1 MSARI
6 SQMALLVRD
15 YDEAIAY
22 FTQALGFALLEDS
35 PREKGKRW
43 VRVGPAGADGA
54 ALLLARA
61 ATPEQQRFVGNQGG
75 RRVFMFLETDD
86 FDGDYARMLAAGV
99 RFTEQPRHEAYGT
112 VVVFLDLYGNKW
124 DLIGRRR
131 CTAKIHSG

>member
-15 YDEAIAY
+15 YDEAIRF

-35 PREKGKRW
+35 PRGNGKRW
-43 VRVGPAGADGA
+43 VRVGPAGAGGA

-61 ATPEQQRFVGNQGG
+61 ATPEQQRFVGNQTGG
-75 RRVFMFLETDD
+75 RVFLFLETDD
-86 FDGDYARMLAAGV
+86 FERDYARMRAANV
-99 RFTEQPRHEAYGT
+99 RFTEQPRHEDYGT

-124 DLIGRRR
+124 DLIGRTRPP
-131 CTAKIHSG
+131 